1 MPEEILNPNPC
12 FEDVEVKV
20 DRTENEDD
28 WDPNADSVLYANMIA
43 PFNKTAV
50 KGVLWY
56 QGETNV
62 GGTGYGCMM
71 NTMIESWRSLS
82 GFSSASFSYVQLA
95 AYDCGGDSNHSAL
108 SDFRDVQ
115 LAATS
120 LIKNS
125 AMVTAADLG
134 DPTSPDGD
142 IHPRNKTEVG
152 RRLSIAS
159 EFLHYSGGDSSRF
172 VHTGPLVSAVERLS
186 GGVRVAFEAESLG
199 GGLHFEKTQE
209 CPNEERCAGPVLVDG
224 DGNKHQVDKME
235 ISGEGALLDMYSST
249 LPTTG
254 AEKVEYCKGDIP
266 LLVVF
271 NSEGIPLVPFT
282 ANPTGDV

>member
-1 MPEEILNPNPC
+1 
-12 FEDVEVKV
+12 
-20 DRTENEDD
+20 
-28 WDPNADSVLYANMIA
+28 
-43 PFNKTAV
+43 
-50 KGVLWY
+50 
-56 QGETNV
+56 
-62 GGTGYGCMM
+62 
-71 NTMIESWRSLS
+71 
-82 GFSSASFSYVQLA
+82 
-95 AYDCGGDSNHSAL
+95 
-108 SDFRDVQ
+108 
-115 LAATS
+115 
-120 LIKNS
+120 
-125 AMVTAADLG
+125 
-134 DPTSPDGD
+134 
-142 IHPRNKTEVG
+142 
-152 RRLSIAS
+152 
-159 EFLHYSGGDSSRF
+159 
-172 VHTGPLVSAVERLS
+172 
-186 GGVRVAFEAESLG
+186 VAFEAESLG